1 MASSDLPPEIAEAA
15 ATWQVRR
22 QSGDGFDAVAFQA
35 WLEADPRHAEAWAR
49 AGSMLDSFDDYQSAP
64 ELLSLRAQVLNR
76 AYRHGRRRWQSQV
89 SRRGLLVA
97 GAGLAAAIVAAPV
110 AYFWL
115 KPNRE
120 TYATG
125 IGEQRTLTLADGSR
139 VTLDANALFTAEL
152 SHGRRRID
160 LVHGRAHFDVAKDPK
175 RPFSVTA
182 HGFVVTALGTA
193 FSVDAGRDKLV
204 VSLFEGRVSLGAAP
218 GSSSSRAP
226 IEMKPLQ
233 QVVIN
238 GADPD
243 DWRMTAFAPDREAGW
258 RIGRLFFDHE
268 RLGDVAARMN
278 DYSRTRITVE
288 GPAADLPVS
297 GVFAAGETAAFI
309 EAVKTYYP
317 IGAQVTPQGVT
328 LRARS

>member
-1 MASSDLPPEIAEAA
+1 MALDDPTPDMAEAA
-15 ATWQVRR
+15 ATWWVRR
-22 QSGDGFDAVAFQA
+22 QGGDGFDPVAFQA
-35 WLEADPRHAEAWAR
+35 WLDADPRHAEAWRR

-64 ELLSLRAQVLNR
+64 ELLSLRAHVLNR

-97 GAGLAAAIVAAPV
+97 GAGVAAAIVAAPV

-115 KPNRE
+115 KPDRE

-125 IGEQRTLTLADGSR
+125 IGEQRTLTLSDGSR
-139 VTLDANALFTAEL
+139 VTLDANSLFTTAF

-160 LVHGRAHFDVAKDPK
+160 LVRGRAHFDVAKDPK

-182 HGFVVTALGTA
+182 EGFVVTALGTA
-193 FSVDAGRDKLV
+193 FSVDAGHDKLV
-204 VSLFEGRVSLGAAP
+204 VSLFEGRVSLGVAP
-218 GSSSSRAP
+218 GSPPGRAP
-226 IEMKPLQ
+226 VEMTPLQ
-233 QVVIN
+233 RVVI
-238 GADPD
+238 AKAAPD
-243 DWRMTAFAPDREAGW
+243 DWRMAAFAPERESGW
-258 RIGRLFFDHE
+258 RVGRLFFDHE
-268 RLGDVAARMN
+268 RLGDVAARLN
-278 DYSRTRITVE
+278 DYSRPKITVE

-297 GVFAAGETAAFI
+297 GVFAAGETAAFV

-317 IGAQVTPQGVT
+317 VEAQVTPQGVT